1 MPPVIALIMAGGGGK
16 RLWPASRVDRP
27 KQLMPDP
34 LEPWRSLLAATA
46 SRLMGFVDMGA
57 IHVVTVQDQL
67 EAVRE
72 ALPQLPPR
80 NFVAEPQARNTGPA
94 IALSLIQIRAQLGE
108 KADDAIIIAL
118 PADHMI
124 SDEPRF
130 RACLRQAV
138 AHARHSNRV
147 VTLGIEPEYAAT
159 GYGYMQRGDGALDPV
174 EEGVAELP
182 TFEALRFVEKPDQ
195 ITAASYLASGD
206 YLWNAGIFV
215 FPLKRLLEDFD
226 RYCPDMVRA
235 LAPVAQTLGAGGD
248 ATALTQRA
256 YSDIRSVPL
265 DIAIMEKL
273 DDLLVVP
280 AKVGWS
286 DLGGWKSIAD
296 LLPTDADGNA
306 IAVNANHEVVVIDS
320 KDNLIFS
327 EDATVGII
335 GVEDLAIVVSGG
347 KVLVCPKYRTQEVRQ
362 LVKELK
368 RRQAMVQDQDS

>member
-1 MPPVIALIMAGGGGK
+1 MQPVIALIMAGGGGK

-46 SRLMGFVDMGA
+46 SRLLGLVDLGA
-57 IHVVTVQDQL
+57 THVVTVADQL

-72 ALPQLPPR
+72 ALPQLPPN
-80 NFVAEPQARNTGPA
+80 NFIAEPQARNTGPA
-94 IALSLIQIRAQLGE
+94 IALSLVELRAKLGE
-108 KADDAIIIAL
+108 QADDAMIIVL

-138 AHARHSNRV
+138 AHARAHDRV
-147 VTLGIEPEYAAT
+147 VTLGVEPDYAAT
-159 GYGYMQRGDGALDPV
+159 GYGYMQRGAIPRENVEDGIDEFPV
-174 EEGVAELP
+174 
-182 TFEALRFVEKPDQ
+182 FDALRFVEKPDQ

-215 FPLKRLLEDFD
+215 FPLTRLEEDFQ

-235 LAPVAQTLGAGGD
+235 LEPVAQTLEAGGD
-248 ATALTQRA
+248 ATALKQRA
-256 YSDIRSVPL
+256 YAEMRSVPL
-265 DIAIMEKL
+265 DVAIMEKL

-286 DLGGWKSIAD
+286 DLGGWKAIAD

-320 KDNLIFS
+320 RDNLIFS

-335 GVEDLAIVVSGG
+335 GIEDLAVVVSGG

-362 LVKELK
+362 LVKELS
-368 RRQAMVQDQDS
+368 RRQTMLQTQDE